1 MPNSAYVV
9 AVIDDDD
16 FIRDALHALLPAF
29 GCEVELYASAEAF
42 LAAAATTKAD
52 GLMIDIHLGTA
63 SGLELGR
70 RLAQAGM
77 SWPIIYMTATAGDTI
92 RQQAHDAGGV
102 AFLRKP
108 FVPEELRRALDAVRR
123 RGRGR
128 ASSKSEQQRK
138 AGV

>member
-29 GCEVELYASAEAF
+29 DCEVELYGSADAF
-42 LAAAATTKAD
+42 FAAAATTQANC
-52 GLMIDIHLGTA
+52 LMIDIHLGAA

-77 SWPIIYMTATAGDTI
+77 SWPIIYMTATAGESI
-92 RQQAHDAGGV
+92 RQQAHDAGCV

-108 FVPEELRRALDAVRR
+108 FMPEELRRALDAARR
-123 RGRGR
+123 RGRR
-128 ASSKSEQQRK
+128 CPSRK
-138 AGV
+138 GA